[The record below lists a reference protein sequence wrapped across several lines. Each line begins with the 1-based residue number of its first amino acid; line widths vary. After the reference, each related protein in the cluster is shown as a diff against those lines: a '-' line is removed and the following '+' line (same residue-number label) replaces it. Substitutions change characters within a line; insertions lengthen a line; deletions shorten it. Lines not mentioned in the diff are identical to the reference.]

1 MTQKK
6 LKKIIKWVTVAVTA
20 FVVFSVGIITYQCI
34 KIGVLN
40 SRNQKLNELSASL
53 TAQEQVVD
61 SQLQKN
67 GTTAYQEQLA
77 REKYGLVKDGETIY
91 ISQN

>member
-6 LKKIIKWVTVAVTA
+6 LKKIIKWITVAVTA
-20 FVVFSVGIITYQCI
+20 FVVLSVGIITYQCI

-40 SRNQKLNELSASL
+40 SRSKKLDQISANL
-53 TAQEQVVD
+53 TAQEQSVD
-61 SQLQKN
+61 SQLEKN
-67 GTTAYQEQLA
+67 GTAAYQEQLA

-91 ISQN
+91 ITQN